1 MSRDF
6 ARQLRREMS
15 DAERLL
21 WKHLRAH
28 RFAGEK
34 FRRQEPIGPFIV
46 DFVSHGSRLIIELD
60 GGQHTTQVA
69 YDEERSRWLN
79 GRGYRVIR
87 FWNNQVLTET
97 QPVLESIALALGRP
111 LSLTLPRK
119 GEGTRAGVRSRGFES
134 TERAKPRGTQP
145 YRNQAQDRDP
155 GDRV

>member
-97 QPVLESIALALGRP
+97 QPVLESIALALGAP
-111 LSLTLPRK
+111 LSLTLPR
-119 GEGTRAGVRSRGFES
+119 EGGGNSAWRLGIHFLPSPCVNVSSIIPSPLAG
-134 TERAKPRGTQP
+134 
-145 YRNQAQDRDP
+145 
-155 GDRV
+155 

>member
-97 QPVLESIALALGRP
+97 QPVLESIALAHGAP
-111 LSLTLPRK
+111 SP
-119 GEGTRAGVRSRGFES
+119 
-134 TERAKPRGTQP
+134 
-145 YRNQAQDRDP
+145 
-155 GDRV
+155 